1 MKLETLSRR
10 KTLKSIATASLAAF
24 FAPDLMANDAIAK
37 PRFRIGACDWSINN
51 TSNLGA
57 MEMAK
62 AIGLDGVQLSL
73 GTQENDMHLRRKDVQ
88 DAYKALAKIFGVGFT
103 GLAIGELNNH
113 PYKSADYTDLWV
125 SDSIDVAKAMGV
137 KVVLLA
143 FFSKGDLKNDVEG
156 TKTVIQKLKQVAP
169 KAEKMGITL
178 GIESWLSAEEHL
190 HIIDSV
196 GSSAVKCYYDVANS
210 NHMGYDIYKEMRW
223 LGAKKQICELHFK
236 ENGFLLVKG
245 KVDFAEVRR
254 CIDEIEFSGNIQIE
268 GAVPE
273 GKTMLESYIQNNRF
287 VRGLMG

>member
-1 MKLETLSRR
+1 MKLKNYDRR
-10 KTLKSIATASLAAF
+10 KTLKTIGTASLAAF
-24 FAPDLMANDAIAK
+24 FMPDLMANTSSK
-37 PRFRIGACDWSINN
+37 PRFKVGACDWSINN

-73 GTQENDMHLRRKDVQ
+73 GTYENQMHLRRKDVQ
-88 DAYKALAKIFGVGFT
+88 EAYKSLAKIFGVGFT

-113 PYKSADYTDLWV
+113 PYKSADYTDQWV
-125 SDSIDVAKAMGV
+125 SDSIDVAKAMGI

-143 FFSKGDLKNDVEG
+143 FFAKGDLKNDIEG
-156 TKTVIQKLKQVAP
+156 TKTVIRKLKEVAP

-178 GIESWLSAEEHL
+178 GIESWLSAEEHI

-210 NHMGYDIYKEMRW
+210 LHMGYDIYKEIRW
-223 LGAKKQICELHFK
+223 LGNQKQICELHFK
-236 ENGFLLVKG
+236 ENGFLLGKG
-245 KVDFAEVRR
+245 RVDFAEVRR
-254 CIDEIEFSGNIQIE
+254 CIDEIEYSGAIQIE

-273 GKTMLESYIQNNRF
+273 GKTMLESYILNNQF
-287 VRGLMG
+287 VRGLLA